1 MKITVK
7 KVKKILHEDFGW
19 ENLDTAPTP
28 DMFDELI
35 RDTMKIVKDL
45 IEQHGRK

>member
-7 KVKKILHEDFGW
+7 KVKKILHKDFGW
-19 ENLDTAPTP
+19 ENLDTAPTAI
-28 DMFDELI
+28 MSDELI
-35 RDTMKIVKDL
+35 KDTLKIVKYL